1 MKEETLLSDEV
12 IESLEMLTSRNYFRE
27 WIKNPTGYVAG
38 SIAVRDLVNVVL
50 FADACRAA
58 LQSGNSAQ
66 PEPVNKTYKLPPNS
80 FSDDELMGM
89 AHGDNPVANACR
101 ELLEFRRNAAG
112 GNSAQPV
119 TVPDELIHHDK
130 DPEVTKSYKIGFN
143 ACLAVVK
150 SATVTVPAGYVLVP
164 VEPTPEILATITE
177 AIKVMRGSAAT
188 YSRVLAAA
196 PKVAHFRENANS
208 STELFR
214 EIGET
219 STKCWCRTCRPVTM
233 NDMRFVV
240 CPDCGNKRCPKAN
253 DHRNACTGSNEPGQ
267 PGSAY
272 PDAPKGV

>member
-58 LQSGNSAQ
+58 LQS
-66 PEPVNKTYKLPPNS
+66 
-80 FSDDELMGM
+80 D
-89 AHGDNPVANACR
+89 
-101 ELLEFRRNAAG
+101 
-112 GNSAQPV
+112 NSAQPV